1 MINRVLIRI
10 KVVQLVYSYMLS
22 CESNDTADAKRK
34 SNPMTAAKKELK
46 QSFDKSLELYYS
58 LFKLI
63 IDLTDLQALRLDEAK
78 HKFLPTEEDLNPNTR
93 FIDNWLVE
101 ELRNCED
108 LQAYINEHNL
118 TWRDDELFLRLML
131 DKVLNSKL
139 YRDYMAMNETGEA
152 IDCEL
157 WHQMLKKV
165 ILVDDDMFEFVEG
178 KSIYW
183 GIDDLNII
191 GQFVM
196 KTIRR
201 FEDHVEHPILP
212 QFKDEEDREY
222 SETLFVTSIKQ
233 LEENNALID
242 SFVKRENWDV
252 ERIALMDRIIMC
264 VALTEIK
271 TFPNIPVNVSLNEY
285 IEMAKNF
292 STARSGQFV
301 NGILHA
307 AVRQMKSEG
316 ELMK

>member
-22 CESNDTADAKRK
+22 RDPETLTDGKKRSK
-34 SNPMTAAKKELK
+34 SDPKKTLK
-46 QSFDKSLELYYS
+46 LSFDKSLELYYS
-58 LFKLI
+58 LLKLI

-78 HKFLPTEEDLNPNTR
+78 HKFLPTDEDLNPNTR

-101 ELRNCED
+101 QLRDCEELQD
-108 LQAYINEHNL
+108 YINEHNI

-139 YRDYMAMNETGEA
+139 YHDYMSMPATDQA
-152 IDCEL
+152 LDCEL
-157 WHQMLKKV
+157 WHQMLKRV
-165 ILVDDDMFEFVEG
+165 LLVDDDLFEFVES

-201 FEDHVEHPILP
+201 FEDNVENPILP

-222 SETLFVTSIKQ
+222 SETLFLTSIKQ

-242 SFVKRENWDV
+242 SFVKSENWDV
-252 ERIALMDRIIMC
+252 DRIALMDRIIMC

-307 AVRQMKSEG
+307 AVRRMKSEG
-316 ELMK
+316 TLMK